1 MNRTVRIS
9 VTDNDDPQGVLSFRN
24 PRITVPEN
32 ATSGNSRMVELEIQ
46 RTKGTFGAVSVL
58 VRSVG
63 GGEPWNPSLQSLK
76 SAVQGKGGEK
86 NATIG
91 LDYVELS
98 ARVNFPVRISRN
110 SILVASITKI
120 HPSFRVNYVIAWFN
134 KIRACN
140 IHTLENDRILL
151 HEYN

>member
-1 MNRTVRIS
+1 MNTLSAGHSPHLGVNRTVRIS
-9 VTDNDDPQGVLSFRN
+9 VTDNDDPQGVFSFRN

-76 SAVQGKGGEK
+76 SAIQGKVGEK

-110 SILVASITKI
+110 SFLHILMI
-120 HPSFRVNYVIAWFN
+120 F
-134 KIRACN
+134 
-140 IHTLENDRILL
+140 ILTS
-151 HEYN
+151 